1 MHLKQLLLHCF
12 SRKFFVFIL
21 LGSPVYHQPGVI
33 DFSQMI
39 TSCMLRE
46 VTQINVVFR
55 CLNVVLGAFDF
66 KHRIS
71 WDFWADILI
80 PTPLLP
86 PWPHRF
92 CVRRS
97 HQKKAVYRRNANEI

>member
-1 MHLKQLLLHCF
+1 MHLKQLLLHFF

-33 DFSQMI
+33 DFSQMT
-39 TSCMLRE
+39 TSCMFRG

-55 CLNVVLGAFDF
+55 CLNVVVCLNVVFGAFDL

-71 WDFWADILI
+71 
-80 PTPLLP
+80 
-86 PWPHRF
+86 
-92 CVRRS
+92 
-97 HQKKAVYRRNANEI
+97 